1 MIITIKEEINSNT
14 ALVGDFNTTITP
26 MEKSFRQK
34 INKETQAINSK
45 LDQIEQHGIYR
56 TVHPKAAE

>member
-14 ALVGDFNTTITP
+14 ALVDDFNTTITP
-26 MEKSFRQK
+26 MEKSFGQK

-45 LDQIEQHGIYR
+45 LDQIEQHGI
-56 TVHPKAAE
+56 